1 MGCRPNMLLKD
12 NCLLGPLRLPQA
24 EDVGVDL
31 PFYLLRLLQDVL
43 RHLFFGEEKR
53 LILGEIRLFHPYT
66 AHTCSQVVF
75 RRDWG
80 ICIKGSLI
88 LAHLIPDTSPTPTE
102 AGQGIKP
109 GGEHHG

>member
-12 NCLLGPLRLPQA
+12 NCLLGPFRLPQA

-31 PFYLLRLLQDVL
+31 PFYLLRLVQDVL
-43 RHLFFGEEKR
+43 RHLLFGEEKR
-53 LILGEIRLFHPYT
+53 LILREIRLFHPYT
-66 AHTCSQVVF
+66 AHTCIQVVF
-75 RRDWG
+75 RRNRG

-88 LAHLIPDTSPTPTE
+88 LAHLIPDASPTSTE